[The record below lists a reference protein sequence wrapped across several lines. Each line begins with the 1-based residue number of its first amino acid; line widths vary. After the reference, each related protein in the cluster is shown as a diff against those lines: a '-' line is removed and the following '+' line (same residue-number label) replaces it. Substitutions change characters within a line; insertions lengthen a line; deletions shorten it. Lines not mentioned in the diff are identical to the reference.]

1 MNTYKYK
8 TAVDLRRALE
18 ARLKSEA
25 EAGGS
30 DYGRLRRIVVFDRIA
45 ARLAA
50 SDQGW
55 VLKGGTALEFRLGL
69 RARATKDLDLVLRS
83 GSPDGASLRDALIE
97 TLTADVDHDWFVFN
111 VGRPVDLDTDA
122 AGNPGWRFSVDG
134 TLAGKTFT
142 TVRVDIVFRPAELT
156 ATERISLP
164 GTLEFA
170 GIRPRSIESADRRQ
184 HFAEKLHALT
194 RDYGSRPNTRVKD
207 LVDLLLLIHDGLAPD
222 QDLLTVVQHV
232 FHVRAMHSVPAS
244 IPDPPPVWRDEY
256 PALAVSAMVNEHD
269 LPAALDTLRA
279 FWTRVISTGATT

>member
-1 MNTYKYK
+1 MNAYRYK

-18 ARLKSEA
+18 ARLKNEA
-25 EAGGS
+25 DAKGS

-45 ARLAA
+45 ARLSA

-83 GSPDGASLRDALIE
+83 GISDSAGLRDALVE
-97 TLTADVDHDWFVFN
+97 TLTADIDRDWFVFK
-111 VGRPVDLDTDA
+111 VGHPVDLDTDA

-134 TLAGKTFT
+134 TLAGRTFT
-142 TVRVDIVFRPAELT
+142 TVRVDVVLRPAELA

-170 GIRPRSIESADRRQ
+170 GIRPRSIESTDRKQ

-207 LVDLLLLIHDGLAPD
+207 LVDLLLLIHDGLLPD
-222 QDLLTVVQHV
+222 HDLLAVVRHV
-232 FHVRAMHSVPAS
+232 FAS
-244 IPDPPPVWRDEY
+244 RTTHPLPVGIPDPPPTWQSEY
-256 PALAVSAMVNEHD
+256 PALATQTALSEQD
-269 LPAALDTLRA
+269 LPSALDTLRA
-279 FWTRVISTGATT
+279 FWARTTSTGATT

>member
-18 ARLKSEA
+18 ARLKNEA
-25 EAGGS
+25 DAKGS

-45 ARLAA
+45 ARLSA
-50 SDQGW
+50 SDHGW

-69 RARATKDLDLVLRS
+69 LARATKDLDLVLRS
-83 GSPDGASLRDALIE
+83 GISDGAGLRDALIE
-97 TLTADVDHDWFVFN
+97 TLTADIDRDWFVFK
-111 VGRPVDLDTDA
+111 VGHPIDLDTDA

-134 TLAGKTFT
+134 TLAGRTFT
-142 TVRVDIVFRPAELT
+142 TVRVDVVLRPAELA

-207 LVDLLLLIHDGLAPD
+207 LVDLLLLIHDGLLPD
-222 QDLLTVVQHV
+222 HELLAVARHV
-232 FHVRAMHSVPAS
+232 FATRATHPLPAG
-244 IPDPPPVWRDEY
+244 IPDPPPAWQSEY
-256 PALAVSAMVNEHD
+256 PALATQAALSEQD
-269 LPAALDTLRA
+269 LPSALESLRA
-279 FWTRVISTGATT
+279 FWARTTSIGATT

>member
-18 ARLKSEA
+18 ARLRNEA
-25 EAGGS
+25 EAKSS

-45 ARLAA
+45 ARLSA
-50 SDQGW
+50 SDEGW

-83 GSPDGASLRDALIE
+83 GISDGAAIRDVLIE
-97 TLTADVDHDWFVFN
+97 TLTADIDHDWFVFK
-111 VGRPVDLDTDA
+111 VGYPIDLDTDA

-134 TLAGKTFT
+134 TLAGRTLT
-142 TVRVDIVFRPAELT
+142 AVRVDVVLRPVELA

-170 GIRPRSIESADRRQ
+170 GIRPRSIEAADRRQ

-207 LVDLLLLIHDGLAPD
+207 LVDLLLLIHDGLPPD
-222 QDLLTVVQHV
+222 QDLLTVTRHV
-232 FHVRAMHSVPAS
+232 FAIRATHPLPAG
-244 IPDPPPVWRDEY
+244 IPDPPPAWQSDY
-256 PALAVSAMVNEHD
+256 PALAAQAALGEQD
-269 LPAALDTLRA
+269 LPSALDILRT
-279 FWTRVISTGATT
+279 FWARTISIGATT

>member
-1 MNTYKYK
+1 MNTFKYK

-18 ARLKSEA
+18 ARLKSKAEA
-25 EAGGS
+25 EGS

-45 ARLAA
+45 ARLSA

-83 GSPDGASLRDALIE
+83 GSLDGAALRDALIE
-97 TLTADVDHDWFVFN
+97 SLTADIDRDWFVFK
-111 VGRPVDLDTDA
+111 VSHPSDLDADA

-142 TVRVDIVFRPAELT
+142 TVRVDVVLRPAELS
-156 ATERISLP
+156 ATEYIPLP
-164 GTLEFA
+164 GTLGFA

-207 LVDLLLLIHDGLAPD
+207 LVDLLLLIHDGLLPD
-222 QDLLTVVQHV
+222 HGLLTVARHV
-232 FHVRAMHSVPAS
+232 FATRAMHPLPGG
-244 IPDPPPVWRDEY
+244 IPDPPPVWQSEY
-256 PALAVSAMVNEHD
+256 PALAAQAALSEQD
-269 LPAALDTLRA
+269 LPSALGLLRA
-279 FWTRVISTGATT
+279 FWARTLSTGATT